1 MFHFFHI
8 DAATQFPQ
16 ELNSSFFSVYLA
28 MGIGCFRDTGRR
40 AIPTLEGKSRLL
52 RGNYRR
58 RLYAFQKCASAAMK
72 RGMRMFALQHGG
84 WCASSRRAH
93 LTFAKYGKSKKCRRN
108 GKGGP
113 WANNVYILRGMNT
126 VEQSWGNL
134 TKPVKVVLWS
144 KFCIPFSLHFWEAEV
159 LSTYHAKFY
168 LKIRNFS

>member
-1 MFHFFHI
+1 MFHFHI
-8 DAATQFPQ
+8 DATTQFPQ

-126 VEQSWGNL
+126 VEQSWGNT
-134 TKPVKVVLWS
+134 TKPVEDLVSHKRSLSFNRIFPNYLFASFSKRVL
-144 KFCIPFSLHFWEAEV
+144 V
-159 LSTYHAKFY
+159 LILSYE
-168 LKIRNFS
+168 N